1 MLSAREH
8 ARLASMFPGSVIHV
22 IVVAAPA
29 AARGRF
35 LM

>member
-1 MLSAREH
+1 MR
-8 ARLASMFPGSVIHV
+8 ASLPRFRSGVIHV
-22 IVVAAPA
+22 IVVAASA